1 VKITPFRVVLA
12 AALAAA
18 VTFAWSKH
26 EGRRHDEA
34 RYAAVAAAVVGHP
47 VGVSCPD
54 TFERLT
60 SVSSE
65 AGYVRFGANGV
76 PEPHTYLAPAT
87 CDGLR
92 EFTKSHRLT
101 FQTAW
106 AVQTLAHEAF
116 HLRGVIDEA
125 ETECDGLRWTPFVAE
140 QLGAT
145 PAQARGVL
153 HIALSAVDD
162 LPAEYQSPGC
172 FASIR
177 G

>member
-1 VKITPFRVVLA
+1 
-12 AALAAA
+12 
-18 VTFAWSKH
+18 
-26 EGRRHDEA
+26 
-34 RYAAVAAAVVGHP
+34 
-47 VGVSCPD
+47 
-54 TFERLT
+54 
-60 SVSSE
+60 
-65 AGYVRFGANGV
+65 
-76 PEPHTYLAPAT
+76 
-87 CDGLR
+87 
-92 EFTKSHRLT
+92 
-101 FQTAW
+101 
-106 AVQTLAHEAF
+106 VQTLAHEAF